1 MVDRQNKSFLF
12 DAIYFWLS
20 IIAEKRGEVITT
32 LSSNAF
38 IFETYFFCLFFYLFL
53 VYFVFDCYF
62 GGYRNNCCKF
72 FQNCRS
78 MYLKSSNSSS
88 KLKKQVGFQ
97 ILIEIT
103 SIKFYIQI
111 LFCSSKLQ
119 RNFDDFDERMG
130 EYRRFPPKKYLRL
143 FCLNNRN
150 IL

>member
-62 GGYRNNCCKF
+62 GGYRNNYVVSF
-72 FQNCRS
+72 FKIAAQCI
-78 MYLKSSNSSS
+78 LKARI
-88 KLKKQVGFQ
+88 QVV
-97 ILIEIT
+97 
-103 SIKFYIQI
+103 
-111 LFCSSKLQ
+111 
-119 RNFDDFDERMG
+119 N
-130 EYRRFPPKKYLRL
+130 
-143 FCLNNRN
+143 
-150 IL
+150 